1 MSMPL
6 EGIRVLDC
14 TIWQMGPVASALLA
28 DLGAEVI
35 KIEEPVG
42 GDPGRGTK
50 RIRGKPVELPQGKSW
65 YFEYTNHNKK
75 GITLDLRSEA
85 GKQVL
90 FRLVKKSDVFVQNL
104 RLGIV
109 KRLGIDYKTLS
120 GYNPRIIY
128 ASATGFGS
136 RGADANEPA
145 FDLLGQARSGMM
157 TTAGEPDAPP
167 VVHSLGMADQI
178 GAIMLAYGV
187 LAALLARERLGI
199 GQEVEVSHLG
209 SAITLIGLE
218 VFASLA
224 TGHALPLLSRKQAPN
239 PVWNIYECSDG
250 KWITLAMFQPDRQWP
265 AVCKALELQELVDDP
280 RFCNMERRSENCSEL
295 IAIFDKVFTTQS
307 CAEWMR
313 RLKQAGDIIC
323 SPVNTLEDLPHDQQV
338 IENEYIV
345 DFDHP
350 ALGRIKFVGL
360 PVRFSKTPGAIR
372 LPAPEFGQH
381 TEEVLLDIGEYSWEE
396 IAELREKGVI

>member
-14 TIWQMGPVASALLA
+14 TIWQMGTVASALLA

-42 GDPGRGTK
+42 GDPGRAIK
-50 RIRGKPVELPQGKSW
+50 RIRGKPVELPKGRSW
-65 YFEYTNHNKK
+65 YFEYNNHNKK
-75 GITLDLRSEA
+75 GITLDLKSEA

-90 FRLVKKSDVFVQNL
+90 FRLVKKSDVFVQNF
-104 RLGIV
+104 RLGV
-109 KRLGIDYKTLS
+109 VQRLGIDYKTLS
-120 GYNPRIIY
+120 GYNPRIVY

-136 RGADANEPA
+136 RGPDAGEPA
-145 FDLLGQARSGMM
+145 FDLLGQARSGLM
-157 TTAGEPDAPP
+157 TFSGEPDAPP
-167 VVHSLGMADQI
+167 VIHGPGMADQI
-178 GAIMLAYGV
+178 GAIILSHGV
-187 LAALLARERLGI
+187 LSALLVRERLGI

-209 SAITLIGLE
+209 SAITLMGLG
-218 VFASLA
+218 VFATVV
-224 TGHALPLLSRKQAPN
+224 TGQSPPRSSRKQAAN
-239 PVWNIYECSDG
+239 PLWNVYKCSDG
-250 KWITLAMFQPDRQWP
+250 KWITLAMLQPDRQWP
-265 AVCKALELQELVDDP
+265 AVCKGLGLPELVDDP
-280 RFCNMERRSENCSEL
+280 RFCNMERRREHCGEV
-295 IAIFDKVFTTQS
+295 IAIFDKVFATQT

-313 RLKQAGDIIC
+313 RLKQAGDVIC
-323 SPVNTLEDLPHDQQV
+323 TPVNTLEDLLHDQQA

-350 ALGRIKFVGL
+350 ALGKIKFVGL

-381 TEEVLLDIGEYSWEE
+381 TEEVLLNIGEYSWEE
-396 IAELREKGVI
+396 IGELRSKGVI